1 MTQQTIKQRPTRH
14 IATTNGRY
22 LIILSLLIGFLI
34 LATQVGIGLRN
45 QAEVNSKP
53 ARALSAIPQ
62 DGRAFYTEPYWKMA
76 AELDSAAAAP
86 RSLSALPQD
95 GRAFYTEPYWKM
107 AAELDSVAAAPR
119 NLSALPQDGRAFYTE
134 PYWKMAEAA
143 TASAS
148 EDPST
153 VPLAGRAYFTEPYWN
168 TGK

>member
-76 AELDSAAAAP
+76 AELDS
-86 RSLSALPQD
+86 
-95 GRAFYTEPYWKM
+95 
-107 AAELDSVAAAPR
+107 VAAAPR